1 MIDLKLLLV
10 FNEGLVFGIFA
21 LGIFLSF
28 QWLKFP
34 DLTPDGSFIIGPIVF
49 VKFSMLGLPI
59 FLSVILG
66 LLAGFTLGAITAS
79 LNKFLKIP
87 SIISGLIMSTASYSI
102 GWWILNKPN
111 QSLVLESEFF
121 TNSSMHLNSVFL
133 FILLMVTALIIVFLF
148 QLFGKSIFG
157 LRLRAIGENSKLSK
171 DLLISEKKYYIVGL
185 GLANSLVALS
195 GILFIQR
202 SYSVDINMGI
212 GQTITGLIA
221 MILGLLLSRKSMKIW
236 LSVFF
241 IVLGAIIHKAIILIT
256 LEIGLPAESFRLVS
270 AILIIL
276 LFFLMRKIDDNFLKG
291 LKWS

>member
-10 FNEGLVFGIFA
+10 LNEGLVFGIFA
-21 LGIFLSF
+21 LGIFLAF

-49 VKFSMLGLPI
+49 VKFSMIGLPI

-66 LLAGFTLGAITAS
+66 LLAGFILGALTAS
-79 LNKFLKIP
+79 FNKFLKIP

-111 QSLVLESEFF
+111 QSLELESEFF
-121 TNSSMHLNSVFL
+121 ITSNMSLNSLYLFFL
-133 FILLMVTALIIVFLF
+133 LIAIVLIVVFLF
-148 QLFGKSIFG
+148 QLFGKSISG

-171 DLLISEKKYYIVGL
+171 DLLISERKYFIIGL
-185 GLANSLVALS
+185 GLANSLVALA

-221 MILGLLLSRKSMKIW
+221 MILGLLLTQKSHRIW
-236 LSVFF
+236 LSVFL
-241 IVLGAIIHKAIILIT
+241 IVIGAIIHKTIILIT

-270 AILIIL
+270 AILIVV
-276 LFFLMRKIDDNFLKG
+276 LFFLMKKIDDNFLKG

>member
-10 FNEGLVFGIFA
+10 LNEGLVFGIFA
-21 LGIFLSF
+21 LGIFLAF

-49 VKFSMLGLPI
+49 VKSTLIGLPL
-59 FLSVILG
+59 FLSLILG
-66 LLAGFTLGAITAS
+66 VLAGFILGALTAS
-79 LNKFLKIP
+79 LNKILKIP

-102 GWWILNKPN
+102 GWWILSKPN
-111 QSLVLESEFF
+111 QSLGLESEFF
-121 TNSSMHLNSVFL
+121 NNSSMYLNSLYLFFL
-133 FILLMVTALIIVFLF
+133 LAFIVLVIILIF
-148 QLFGKSIFG
+148 QLLGKSIWG
-157 LRLRAIGENSKLSK
+157 LRLRAIGENAKLSK
-171 DLLISEKKYYIVGL
+171 DLLISERKYFIVGL

-221 MILGLLLSRKSMKIW
+221 MILGLLLARKSMKIW
-236 LSVFF
+236 LSVLL
-241 IVLGAIIHKAIILIT
+241 IVAGAIIHKALILIT
-256 LEIGLPAESFRLVS
+256 LEIGLPAESFRMVS
-270 AILIIL
+270 AVLIVV
-276 LFFLMRKIDDNFLKG
+276 LFFLMKKLDDNFLKG